1 MTCRLSLI
9 LYLALYVL
17 YPVTPVPRH
26 IAHFDL
32 DSFFVAVEIINN
44 PSLKGKPII
53 VGGTSDRGVVSTCSY
68 EARKFGV
75 HSAMPMRTA
84 VKLCPQAILLRGSMN
99 QYSKYS
105 RWVTDIIASKVP
117 LFEKASIDEFYCDL
131 TGMDKFFKV
140 SQYTRELRE
149 LIIKETGLPISCG
162 LSSAKFISKIA
173 TNEAKPNGFLEV
185 PHGREKDFLWPL
197 KIEKINGVGKQTEQ
211 QLKSFGIYTIED
223 IARTPVEILERYVG
237 SWGQSL
243 WQKAHGIG
251 SADIETDWEQKSMS
265 RENTFHENISDIG
278 LLHSELVRLTEQNA
292 YDLRSD
298 EKMTGCVTVKVRY
311 PDFETVSRQETIDY
325 TSLDDLLIAKV
336 KDLFNKLHR
345 KGQPVRLLGVRFSQL
360 IPFTL
365 QMNLF
370 NNNEEKLNLY
380 KAVDEIKDRFGVKSI
395 KKAAAARNNTR
406 NSE

>member
-1 MTCRLSLI
+1 M
-9 LYLALYVL
+9 
-17 YPVTPVPRH
+17 PEPKRH

-32 DSFFVAVEIINN
+32 DSFFVAVEIIND
-44 PSLKGKPII
+44 PSLKGKAII

-84 VKLCPQAILLRGSMN
+84 MKLCPHAILLHGTRG

-117 LFEKASIDEFYCDL
+117 MFEKASIDEFYCDL
-131 TGMDKFFKV
+131 TGMDKFFNI

-149 LIIKETGLPISCG
+149 LIIQETGLPISCG

-185 PHGREKDFLWPL
+185 PHGKEKEFLWPL

-211 QLKSFGIYTIED
+211 QLKNFGIYTIED
-223 IARTPVEILERYVG
+223 IARTPVELLEKYVG
-237 SWGQSL
+237 NWGLSL

-265 RENTFHENISDIG
+265 RENTFHENISAIN
-278 LLHSELVRLTEQNA
+278 LLYSELVRLTEQNA

-298 EKMTGCVTVKVRY
+298 EKLTGCITVKIRY

-325 TSLDDLLIAKV
+325 TSLDDQLIAKV
-336 KDLFNKLHR
+336 KDLFNKLYR
-345 KGQPVRLLGVRFSQL
+345 KDQPVRLLGVRFSQL
-360 IPFTL
+360 IPFTM

-380 KAVDEIKDRFGVKSI
+380 KAVDNIKDRFGGKSI
-395 KKAAAARNNTR
+395 IKAVTVKNK
-406 NSE
+406 NSASE

>member
-1 MTCRLSLI
+1 MH
-9 LYLALYVL
+9 VP

-53 VGGTSDRGVVSTCSY
+53 VGGSSDRGVVSTCSY

-265 RENTFHENISDIG
+265 RENTFHENISDIE

-298 EKMTGCVTVKVRY
+298 EKMTGCLTVKVRY

-336 KDLFNKLHR
+336 KDLFNKLYR

-395 KKAAAARNNTR
+395 KKAAAARNRTR
-406 NSE
+406 NPE

>member
-1 MTCRLSLI
+1 MTGQLH
-9 LYLALYVL
+9 
-17 YPVTPVPRH
+17 H

-32 DSFFVAVEIINN
+32 DSFFVAVEIIND
-44 PSLKGKPII
+44 PSLKGKAII

-84 VKLCPQAILLRGSMN
+84 MKLCPHAILLHGTRG

-117 LFEKASIDEFYCDL
+117 MFEKASIDEFYCDL
-131 TGMDKFFKV
+131 TGMDKFFNI

-185 PHGREKDFLWPL
+185 PHGKEKEFLWPL

-211 QLKSFGIYTIED
+211 QLKNFGIYTIED
-223 IARTPVEILERYVG
+223 LARTPVEILEKYVG
-237 SWGQSL
+237 SWGLSL

-265 RENTFHENISDIG
+265 RENTFHENISAIN
-278 LLHSELVRLTEQNA
+278 LLYSELVRLTEQNA

-298 EKMTGCVTVKVRY
+298 EKLTGCITVKIRY

-325 TSLDDLLIAKV
+325 TSLDDQLIAKV
-336 KDLFNKLHR
+336 KDLFNKLYR
-345 KGQPVRLLGVRFSQL
+345 KDQPVRLLGVRFSQL
-360 IPFTL
+360 IPFTM

-380 KAVDEIKDRFGVKSI
+380 KAVDNIKDRFGGKSI
-395 KKAAAARNNTR
+395 IKAVTVKNK
-406 NSE
+406 NSASE

>member
-1 MTCRLSLI
+1 M
-9 LYLALYVL
+9 
-17 YPVTPVPRH
+17 PEPKRH
-26 IAHFDL
+26 IVHFDL
-32 DSFFVAVEIINN
+32 DSFFVAVEVINN

-53 VGGTSDRGVVSTCSY
+53 VGGSRERGVVSTCSY
-68 EARKFGV
+68 EARKFGI
-75 HSAMPMRTA
+75 HSAMPMATA
-84 VKLCPQAILLRGSMN
+84 MKLCPHAIVLQGTRG

-131 TGMDKFFKV
+131 TGMDKFFNV
-140 SQYTRELRE
+140 SHYTRDLRE

-185 PHGREKDFLWPL
+185 PHGKEKEFLWPL

-223 IARTPVEILERYVG
+223 IARTPVELLEKYVG
-237 SWGQSL
+237 SWGRSL

-251 SADIETDWEQKSMS
+251 NADIETDWEQKSMS
-265 RENTFHENISDIG
+265 HENTFHENISDINQ
-278 LLHSELVRLTEQNA
+278 LYSELIRLTEQNA

-298 EKMTGCVTVKVRY
+298 NKLTGCVTVKIRY

-325 TSLDDLLIAKV
+325 TSLDDQLIAKV
-336 KDLFNKLHR
+336 KDLFNKLYR

-360 IPFTL
+360 IPFTM

-380 KAVDEIKDRFGVKSI
+380 KAVDDIKDRFGSKSI
-395 KKAAAARNNTR
+395 KKAITTKNKPSQ
-406 NSE
+406 SE

>member
-1 MTCRLSLI
+1 M
-9 LYLALYVL
+9 
-17 YPVTPVPRH
+17 TPVPRH

-223 IARTPVEILERYVG
+223 IARTPVEILEKYVG

-243 WQKAHGIG
+243 WHKAHGIG

-345 KGQPVRLLGVRFSQL
+345 KGQPVRLLGVRFSHL

-380 KAVDEIKDRFGVKSI
+380 KAVDEIKGRFGIKSI
-395 KKAAAARNNTR
+395 KKAAAARNRTR

>member
-1 MTCRLSLI
+1 M
-9 LYLALYVL
+9 
-17 YPVTPVPRH
+17 TPVPRH

-53 VGGTSDRGVVSTCSY
+53 VGGSSERGVVSTCSY

-223 IARTPVEILERYVG
+223 IARTPVEILEKYVG

-243 WQKAHGIG
+243 WHKAHGIG

-345 KGQPVRLLGVRFSQL
+345 KGQPVRLLGVRFSHL

-380 KAVDEIKDRFGVKSI
+380 KAVDEIKGRFGIKSI
-395 KKAAAARNNTR
+395 KKAAAARNRTR

>member
-1 MTCRLSLI
+1 MACSLSLI
-9 LYLALYVL
+9 LYLALHVL

-44 PSLKGKPII
+44 PSLRGKPII
-53 VGGTSDRGVVSTCSY
+53 VGGSSERGVVSTCSY

-117 LFEKASIDEFYCDL
+117 SFEKASIDEFYCDL

-237 SWGQSL
+237 SWGHSL

-380 KAVDEIKDRFGVKSI
+380 KAVDEIKDRFGIKSI
-395 KKAAAARNNTR
+395 KKAAAARNRTR

>member
-1 MTCRLSLI
+1 MSEQ
-9 LYLALYVL
+9 V
-17 YPVTPVPRH
+17 RH

-32 DSFFVAVEIINN
+32 DSFFVAVEVINN
-44 PSLKGKPII
+44 PTLKGKPII

-68 EARKFGV
+68 EARKYGI

-84 VKLCPQAILLRGSMN
+84 MKLCPHAILLQGTRG

-131 TGMDKFFKV
+131 TGMDKFFNV

-149 LIIKETGLPISCG
+149 HITKETGLPISCG

-173 TNEAKPNGFLEV
+173 TNEAKPNGFLEI
-185 PHGREKDFLWPL
+185 PHGKEKEFLWPL

-211 QLKSFGIYTIED
+211 QLKNFGIYTIED
-223 IARTPVEILERYVG
+223 IARTPVEILEKYVG

-243 WQKAHGIG
+243 WRKAHGIG
-251 SADIETDWEQKSMS
+251 NADIETDWEQKSMS
-265 RENTFHENISDIG
+265 HENTFHENISDIN

-292 YDLRSD
+292 YDLRTD
-298 EKMTGCVTVKVRY
+298 EKLTGCVTVKIRY
-311 PDFETVSRQETIDY
+311 PDFETVSRQEIIDY
-325 TSLDDLLIAKV
+325 TSLDDQLIAKV
-336 KDLFNKLHR
+336 KDLFSKLYR
-345 KGQPVRLLGVRFSQL
+345 KGQAVRLLGVRFSQL
-360 IPFTL
+360 IPFTM

-380 KAVDEIKDRFGVKSI
+380 KAVDHIKDRFGSKSI
-395 KKAAAARNNTR
+395 KKAVTARNKKGQA
-406 NSE
+406 E

>member
-1 MTCRLSLI
+1 MTGQLH
-9 LYLALYVL
+9 
-17 YPVTPVPRH
+17 H

-32 DSFFVAVEIINN
+32 DSFFVAVEIIND
-44 PSLKGKPII
+44 PSLKGKGII

-84 VKLCPQAILLRGSMN
+84 MKLCPHAILLHGTRG

-117 LFEKASIDEFYCDL
+117 MFEKASIDEFYCDL
-131 TGMDKFFKV
+131 TGMDKFFNI

-185 PHGREKDFLWPL
+185 PHGKEKEFLWPL

-211 QLKSFGIYTIED
+211 QLKNFGIYTIED
-223 IARTPVEILERYVG
+223 IARTPVKLLEKYVG
-237 SWGQSL
+237 SWGLSL

-265 RENTFHENISDIG
+265 RENTFHENIKAID
-278 LLHSELVRLTEQNA
+278 LLYSELVRLTEQNA

-298 EKMTGCVTVKVRY
+298 EKLTGCITVKIRY

-325 TSLDDLLIAKV
+325 TSLDDQLIAKV
-336 KDLFNKLHR
+336 KDLFNKLYR
-345 KGQPVRLLGVRFSQL
+345 KDQPVRLLGVRFSQL
-360 IPFTL
+360 IPFTM

-380 KAVDEIKDRFGVKSI
+380 KAVDNIKDRFGGKSI
-395 KKAAAARNNTR
+395 IKAVTVKNK
-406 NSE
+406 NSASE

>member
-1 MTCRLSLI
+1 MSGQL
-9 LYLALYVL
+9 
-17 YPVTPVPRH
+17 RH

-32 DSFFVAVEIINN
+32 DSFFVAVEIIND
-44 PSLKGKPII
+44 PTLKGKPII

-84 VKLCPQAILLRGSMN
+84 MKLCPHAILLQGTRG

-105 RWVTDIIASKVP
+105 RWVTEIIASKVP

-131 TGMDKFFKV
+131 TGMDKFFNV
-140 SQYTRELRE
+140 SEYTRELRE
-149 LIIKETGLPISCG
+149 LVIRETGLPISCG

-185 PHGREKDFLWPL
+185 PRGKEMEFLWPL

-211 QLKSFGIYTIED
+211 QLKNFGIYTIED
-223 IARTPVEILERYVG
+223 IARTPIEILEKYVG
-237 SWGQSL
+237 SWGNSL

-251 SADIETDWEQKSMS
+251 NADIDTDWEQKSMS
-265 RENTFHENISDIG
+265 HENTFHENISD
-278 LLHSELVRLTEQNA
+278 LDALYSELVRLTEQNA

-298 EKMTGCVTVKVRY
+298 DKLTGCVTVKIRY

-325 TSLDDLLIAKV
+325 TSLDDQLIAKV
-336 KDLFNKLHR
+336 KDLFNKLYR
-345 KGQPVRLLGVRFSQL
+345 KGQPVRLLGVRFSQF
-360 IPFTL
+360 IPFTM

-370 NNNEEKLNLY
+370 NNHEEKLNLY
-380 KAVDEIKDRFGVKSI
+380 KAVDNIKDRFGSKLI
-395 KKAAAARNNTR
+395 KKAAATR
-406 NSE
+406 NKSGEPG

>member
-1 MTCRLSLI
+1 M
-9 LYLALYVL
+9 
-17 YPVTPVPRH
+17 PEPKRH

-32 DSFFVAVEIINN
+32 DSFFVAVEIIND
-44 PSLKGKPII
+44 PSLKGKAII

-84 VKLCPQAILLRGSMN
+84 MKLCPHAILLHGTRG

-117 LFEKASIDEFYCDL
+117 MFEKASIDEFYCDL
-131 TGMDKFFKV
+131 TGMDKFFNV

-185 PHGREKDFLWPL
+185 PHGKEKEFLWPL

-211 QLKSFGIYTIED
+211 QLKNFGIYTIED
-223 IARTPVEILERYVG
+223 IARTPVEILEKYVG
-237 SWGQSL
+237 SWGLSL
-243 WQKAHGIG
+243 WQKAQGIG
-251 SADIETDWEQKSMS
+251 SADIETGWEQKSMS
-265 RENTFHENISDIG
+265 RENTFHENISDLN
-278 LLHSELVRLTEQNA
+278 LLYSELVRLTEQNA

-298 EKMTGCVTVKVRY
+298 EKLTGCITVKIRY
-311 PDFETVSRQETIDY
+311 PDFETVSRQETVDY
-325 TSLDDLLIAKV
+325 TSLDDQLIARV
-336 KDLFNKLHR
+336 KDLFNKLYR
-345 KGQPVRLLGVRFSQL
+345 IGQPVRLLGVRFSQL
-360 IPFTL
+360 IPFTM

-370 NNNEEKLNLY
+370 NDNEEKLNLY
-380 KAVDEIKDRFGVKSI
+380 KAVDNIKDRFGGKSI
-395 KKAAAARNNTR
+395 IKAVTVKNK
-406 NSE
+406 NSASK

>member
-1 MTCRLSLI
+1 MS
-9 LYLALYVL
+9 
-17 YPVTPVPRH
+17 TPKRH

-68 EARKFGV
+68 EARKFGI

-84 VKLCPQAILLRGSMN
+84 MKLCPHAILLHGTRG

-131 TGMDKFFKV
+131 TGMDKFFNV
-140 SQYTRELRE
+140 SQYTRDLRE
-149 LIIKETGLPISCG
+149 QIIKETGLPISCG

-185 PHGREKDFLWPL
+185 PHGKEKEFLWPL

-211 QLKSFGIYTIED
+211 QLKNFGIYTIED
-223 IARTPVEILERYVG
+223 IARTPVEILEKYVG

-243 WQKAHGIG
+243 WQKAQGIG

-265 RENTFHENISDIG
+265 RENTFHENISDIHF
-278 LLHSELVRLTEQNA
+278 LHRELVRLTEQNA
-292 YDLRSD
+292 YDLRTD
-298 EKMTGCVTVKVRY
+298 EKLTGCITVKIRY

-325 TSLDDLLIAKV
+325 TSLDDQLIAKV
-336 KDLFNKLHR
+336 KDLFTKLYR
-345 KGQPVRLLGVRFSQL
+345 KGQPVRLLGIRFSQL
-360 IPFTL
+360 IPFTM

-380 KAVDEIKDRFGVKSI
+380 KAVDNIKDRFGGKSI
-395 KKAAAARNNTR
+395 LKAVTVKNKQEK
-406 NSE
+406 SE

>member
-1 MTCRLSLI
+1 MSDQL
-9 LYLALYVL
+9 
-17 YPVTPVPRH
+17 RH

-44 PSLKGKPII
+44 PSLKGKAII

-84 VKLCPQAILLRGSMN
+84 MKLCPHAILLQGTRG

-131 TGMDKFFKV
+131 TGMDKFFNV
-140 SQYTRELRE
+140 SQYARNLRE

-162 LSSAKFISKIA
+162 LSSAKYISKIA

-185 PHGREKDFLWPL
+185 PHGKEKEFLWPL
-197 KIEKINGVGKQTEQ
+197 KIEKINGVGKQTEL
-211 QLKSFGIYTIED
+211 QLKNFGIYTIED
-223 IARTPVEILERYVG
+223 IARTPVELLEKYAG

-243 WQKAHGIG
+243 WKKAQGIG

-265 RENTFHENISDIG
+265 RENTFHENISDINF
-278 LLHSELVRLTEQNA
+278 LYSELVRLTEQNA

-298 EKMTGCVTVKVRY
+298 EKLTGCVTVKIRY
-311 PDFETVSRQETIDY
+311 PDFETTSRQETIDY
-325 TSLDDLLIAKV
+325 TSLDDQLIAKV
-336 KDLFNKLHR
+336 RDLFTKLYR
-345 KGQPVRLLGVRFSQL
+345 KAQPVRLLGVRFSQL
-360 IPFTL
+360 IPFTM

-380 KAVDEIKDRFGVKSI
+380 KAVDNIKTRFGGQSIIKAITVKN
-395 KKAAAARNNTR
+395 KNPA
-406 NSE
+406 SE

>member
-1 MTCRLSLI
+1 MS
-9 LYLALYVL
+9 
-17 YPVTPVPRH
+17 TPKRH

-68 EARKFGV
+68 EARKFGI

-84 VKLCPQAILLRGSMN
+84 MKLCPHAILLQGTRG

-131 TGMDKFFKV
+131 TGMDKFFNI
-140 SQYTRELRE
+140 SQYTRDLRE
-149 LIIKETGLPISCG
+149 QIIKETGLPISCG

-185 PHGREKDFLWPL
+185 PHGKEKEFLWPL
-197 KIEKINGVGKQTEQ
+197 KIEKINGVGN
-211 QLKSFGIYTIED
+211 FFFNDFYNFVIYTIED
-223 IARTPVEILERYVG
+223 IARTPVEILEKYVG

-243 WQKAHGIG
+243 WQKAQGIG
-251 SADIETDWEQKSMS
+251 SADIEIDWEQKSMS
-265 RENTFHENISDIG
+265 RENTFHENISDVD
-278 LLHSELVRLTEQNA
+278 LLHRELVRLTEQNA
-292 YDLRSD
+292 YDLRTD
-298 EKMTGCVTVKVRY
+298 EKLTGCVTVKIRY

-325 TSLDDLLIAKV
+325 TSLDDQLIAKV
-336 KDLFNKLHR
+336 KDLFTKLYR
-345 KGQPVRLLGVRFSQL
+345 KGQPVRLLGIRFGQL
-360 IPFTL
+360 IPFTM

-380 KAVDEIKDRFGVKSI
+380 KAVDNIKDRFGGKSI
-395 KKAAAARNNTR
+395 LKAVTVKNKQEK
-406 NSE
+406 SE

>member
-1 MTCRLSLI
+1 MSEQL
-9 LYLALYVL
+9 
-17 YPVTPVPRH
+17 RH

-44 PSLKGKPII
+44 PSLKGKAII

-84 VKLCPQAILLRGSMN
+84 MKICPHAILLKGTRG

-131 TGMDKFFKV
+131 TGMDKFFNV
-140 SQYTRELRE
+140 SQYARGLRE

-162 LSSAKFISKIA
+162 LSSAKYISKIA

-185 PHGREKDFLWPL
+185 PHGKEKEFLWPL

-211 QLKSFGIYTIED
+211 QLKHVGIYTIED
-223 IARTPVEILERYVG
+223 IARTPVEILEKYVG
-237 SWGQSL
+237 IWGRSL

-265 RENTFHENISDIG
+265 RENTFHENITDINA
-278 LLHSELVRLTEQNA
+278 LHSELVRLTEQNA

-298 EKMTGCVTVKVRY
+298 EKLTACITVKIRY
-311 PDFETVSRQETIDY
+311 PDFETTSRQETIDH

-336 KDLFNKLHR
+336 KDLFTKLYR
-345 KGQPVRLLGVRFSQL
+345 KGEPVRLLGVRFSQL
-360 IPFTL
+360 IPFGM

-370 NNNEEKLNLY
+370 NNTEERLNLY
-380 KAVDEIKDRFGVKSI
+380 KAVDNIKDRFGGKSI
-395 KKAAAARNNTR
+395 IKAITVKNK
-406 NSE
+406 NSASE

>member
-1 MTCRLSLI
+1 M
-9 LYLALYVL
+9 
-17 YPVTPVPRH
+17 TPVPRH

-53 VGGTSDRGVVSTCSY
+53 VGGSSERGVVSTCSY

-223 IARTPVEILERYVG
+223 IARTPVEILEKYVG

-243 WQKAHGIG
+243 WHKAHGIG

-345 KGQPVRLLGVRFSQL
+345 KGQPVRLLGVRFSHL

-380 KAVDEIKDRFGVKSI
+380 KAVDEIKDRFGIKSI
-395 KKAAAARNNTR
+395 KKAAAARNRTR